1 MAFSQ
6 LISTPVLTTVHGPM
20 LPGSKIIWNHYNGYY
35 NTISCAS
42 RAGFPQNCFLGV
54 VYNGIDVESFP
65 FDTSDRDD
73 YLLFLGRISSEKGA
87 HLAIDVA
94 RRLGQRLILA
104 GKVDRVDQEYYE
116 RDVAPHIDGFMG
128 GQFWLARRSFNPSPG
143 LAPRRDSSLHTC

>member
-1 MAFSQ
+1 M
-6 LISTPVLTTVHGPM
+6 HGPM